1 MQTLMEMKRLFRY
14 LLPWKW
20 SYSAGSLVISISN
33 YCENIIMA
41 ALIGQV
47 LAAVTTGNFKEAGNA
62 ILLYATLYL
71 FVLFLAAFSNCV
83 CNRDAAFAGKNIRLT
98 AFSRI
103 LNAQLD
109 KIITKHSGDLL
120 TRLDSD
126 ANAASGLFN
135 SAVQYGL
142 TMILTLAAATI
153 TVFSVS
159 WISGAALLILGF
171 VMLWI
176 NMKFIAPSKERYTK
190 ARKQTGKTVMG
201 MTDLLSNSQML
212 RFYTKNTVLQDRY
225 EEDCVELR
233 SNKMSAVR
241 MTALQNTLGQIQA
254 SFVVLCS
261 IGIGFL
267 LWKAELISIE
277 QIPILQSMGSMLV
290 GPLSRIGFMIADMQ
304 NNITGG
310 IRVLE
315 LIDLPQE
322 SIAENKADITN
333 IQDNALECEKL
344 KVKIEETNVL
354 DQISFFVNQG
364 KMLAVVGESGSGKS
378 TFLKTLM
385 GFYDYEGSLSILGK
399 EAANSPYRELR
410 SLTAYVP
417 QECPL
422 FEGSIYENI
431 AMGRSEASDKEVYQ
445 AAFDAG
451 VTEFVKD
458 FKNGFDTQVGES
470 GILLSVGQ
478 RQKISIARALL
489 KDAAIL
495 LFDEITASID
505 PISEKYLQD
514 TMNRLKG
521 KKTSVVVAHRLST
534 IKDADCILVLDKG
547 KIVEMGTHTELNQLG
562 GSYARMLNL
571 QRLGLNLES

>member
-1 MQTLMEMKRLFRY
+1 MQAIKEMKRLFRY

-20 SYSAGSLVISISN
+20 SYSAGSLVIAISN

-41 ALIGQV
+41 VLIGRV

-62 ILLYATLYL
+62 ILLYTTLYL

-83 CNRDAAFAGKNIRLT
+83 CNRDAALAGKDIRLT

-109 KIITKHSGDLL
+109 KIITKHSGDIL

-142 TMILTLAAATI
+142 TMIITLVAATV

-159 WISGAALLILGF
+159 WISGGALLILGF
-171 VMLWI
+171 IMLWI
-176 NMKFIAPSKERYTK
+176 NMKFIAPSKERYAK

-212 RFYTKNTVLQDRY
+212 RFYTNNTVLQDRY
-225 EEDCVELR
+225 EKDCVELR
-233 SNKMSAVR
+233 SNKMSAVK

-261 IGIGFL
+261 IGVGFL
-267 LWKAELISIE
+267 LWKADLISIE

-315 LIDLPQE
+315 LMDLSQE
-322 SIAENKADITN
+322 NTVNNYTDIATT
-333 IQDNALECEKL
+333 QDNALECRKL
-344 KVKIEETNVL
+344 IVKIEETNIL
-354 DQISFFVNQG
+354 DQISFSASHG
-364 KMLAVVGESGSGKS
+364 KMLAIVGESGSGKS

-399 EAANSPYRELR
+399 EAAHTPFQKLR
-410 SLTAYVP
+410 SLTSYVP

-422 FEGSIYENI
+422 FEGTIYENI
-431 AMGRSEASDKEVYQ
+431 AMGRGDATDKEVYQ

-470 GILLSVGQ
+470 GVLLSVGQ

-505 PISEKYLQD
+505 PISEKFLQD

-521 KKTSVVVAHRLST
+521 KKTIVVVAHRLST
-534 IKDADCILVLDKG
+534 IKDADCILVLERG
-547 KIVEMGTHTELNQLG
+547 KVVEMGTHTELNQLG
-562 GSYARMLNL
+562 GFYARMLNL
-571 QRLGLNLES
+571 QKLGLNLEP